1 MNSKEL
7 RAAAERTKKFASETL
22 ELCRVHSI
30 PIKTRENTLDANITV
45 AEYILSTVRDDDD
58 EPVAYEWLSSIK
70 KPYMANRKIW
80 WNLDGYTVSI
90 SSSWARFHCNH
101 MPFASV
107 QTRGQFRSLCR
118 GLGIEM
124 EEKDNAE

>member
-1 MNSKEL
+1 MNAKEL
-7 RAAAERTKKFASETL
+7 RQAAEAVKIDAEISLKEELWSLPASY
-22 ELCRVHSI
+22 
-30 PIKTRENTLDANITV
+30 KTIGAFTV
-45 AEYILSTVRDDDD
+45 KLMDHILSTVRDDDD
-58 EPVAYEWLSSIK
+58 EPVTYEWLSSIK

-90 SSSWARFHCNH
+90 SSSCARFHCNH

-118 GLGIEM
+118 GLGIELK
-124 EEKDNAE
+124 ENGCV